1 MEQRVVFMFSG
12 QGSHYYQMGE
22 RLFNH
27 NNTFREVMIELDG
40 MVKKLIGESII
51 KKIYQKNKGMMDSFD
66 RLIYTHPAIFMVE
79 YSLTQM
85 LIQKGIKPDCVLGV
99 SLGEYSSATIAG
111 ILNVDEALESIIVQ
125 ANAVE
130 RTCPAGKMLAV
141 LGPFSIFEDPKVNQN
156 SELVSINYDS
166 HFVISGES
174 RKLDKIEQY
183 LHNKGIYI
191 SRLPVLFGFHS
202 SAIDPISQQ
211 FKNYLDYKSIQLPQI
226 DFISGLYGEKMEQI
240 NTDYLWDVIRQPMKF
255 SEAIRFLEDKC
266 DHLYLDVGPSGTLS
280 NFAKHHINCHS
291 HSNTYSIMTPFKRE
305 LHNLEYFENEIIRE
319 RMGKR

>member
-12 QGSHYYQMGE
+12 QGSHYYHMGE
-22 RLFNH
+22 QMFNH
-27 NNTFREVMIELDG
+27 DNTFREVMIELDG
-40 MVKKLIGESII
+40 IVKKLIGESII
-51 KKIYQKNKGMMDSFD
+51 KKIYQNNMRMMDSFD
-66 RLIYTHPAIFMVE
+66 RLIYTHPAIFMIE

-85 LIQKGIKPDCVLGV
+85 LIEKGIKPECVLGV

-125 ANAVE
+125 ANAIE
-130 RTCPAGKMLAV
+130 KTCPAGKMLAV
-141 LGPFSIFEDPKVNQN
+141 LGPYSIFEDPMVNQN
-156 SELVSINYDS
+156 SELASINYDS

-183 LHNKGIYI
+183 LQNKGIYI
-191 SRLPVLFGFHS
+191 HRLPVLFGFHS

-211 FKNYLDYKSIQLPQI
+211 YRNYLDNKSIQLPQI

-240 NTDYLWDVIRQPMKF
+240 NTDYLWDVIRKPMKF
-255 SEAIRFLEDKC
+255 SEAIRLLEDKAH
-266 DHLYLDVGPSGTLS
+266 HLYLDVGPSGTLS
-280 NFAKHHINCHS
+280 NFAKHHINSHS

-305 LHNLEYFENEIIRE
+305 LHNLDFLENKIKQE